1 LKKIKLREA
10 IGDRRYRVWK
20 SSSGYDKF
28 DADEASIF
36 SEDSRGLTAP
46 LDLKSLLT
54 SCTEPVTSITSEE
67 TGVSASDRPES
78 NAKDREI
85 ILRCLEWVVSVDGGE
100 ALRNQNGDALVEE
113 AENVMQNT
121 SAQKFLLSVLSQRAQ
136 NNSEKQRE
144 STPARRRSLHS
155 GASKLDA
162 KAFGVLVRLAFAMLD
177 SCLEVEDYE
186 SAYSLLK
193 LCGGLHMT
201 TLDKEMTTTYLT
213 GRIGL
218 HPIYAD
224 LRVWQKVRDM
234 HAKNRQQHSKPDA
247 EKLSED
253 EDYEAVVAT
262 LYEMNGYGIP
272 AEELARFA
280 TRMCEHYGWYNS
292 ERGQTLLVLARRV
305 GLRRDQNRASLTP
318 CRMCDFTS

>member
-1 LKKIKLREA
+1 LFFKRFTVSTSAIVVDGSSRQKDPGSEGVTQVSVEYLVELEKNPWRYQKLFDIKICESIEEFVVPSIEKIKLREA

-85 ILRCLEWVVSVDGGE
+85 ILRCLEWVVSVDRSE
-100 ALRNQNGDALVEE
+100 AMRNQNGDDLVEE

-121 SAQKFLLSVLSQRAQ
+121 SAQTFLLSVLSQRTQ

-144 STPARRRSLHS
+144 STPARRRALHS

-162 KAFGVLVRLAFAMLD
+162 RAFEVFVRLAFAMLD
-177 SCLEVEDYE
+177 SCLELEDYE
-186 SAYSLLK
+186 SLYSLLK

-234 HAKNRQQHSKPDA
+234 HAKK
-247 EKLSED
+247 
-253 EDYEAVVAT
+253 
-262 LYEMNGYGIP
+262 
-272 AEELARFA
+272 
-280 TRMCEHYGWYNS
+280 
-292 ERGQTLLVLARRV
+292 
-305 GLRRDQNRASLTP
+305 
-318 CRMCDFTS
+318 